1 MDYKPGQIQYFLSDG
16 ATRLS
21 VIQEAHPE
29 QATDPLGKVRQ
40 LQVILKI
47 RKNPPQSWFGLKQSC
62 NPIRP
67 KSSPNA
73 FSLTSKVTDNVCG
86 FCHND
91 ALG

>member
-47 RKNPPQSWFGLKQSC
+47 RKNPSQS
-62 NPIRP
+62 
-67 KSSPNA
+67 
-73 FSLTSKVTDNVCG
+73 
-86 FCHND
+86 
-91 ALG
+91 